1 MRLITCINQIDTLN
15 GQLVCMKEYGGRK
28 GGQALHDSMHV
39 GQTVTLDDKADSIYR
54 TEKGN
59 GSGSQTKKN

>member
-1 MRLITCINQIDTLN
+1 MSC

-59 GSGSQTKKN
+59 VPGQQTVLRYHGNGVSE